1 MSESNNIIMGQN
13 INEKVSGIK
22 MDKSV
27 SKYSILIINHQ
38 IYGNGKHTT

>member
-1 MSESNNIIMGQN
+1 MGQN

-27 SKYSILIINHQ
+27 SKAITIRAINHQ
-38 IYGNGKHTT
+38 IYGMENTQT